1 MGNDTNFD
9 RLGYS
14 MYFSKFFPF
23 ILLSRQL
30 NVFDRT
36 YFLVLDLLT
45 PFSYARV
52 FNVNIGVKQIPNPCA
67 CSFWYAY
74 HDRSFQILS
83 NC

>member
-14 MYFSKFFPF
+14 IYFSKFFPF
-23 ILLSRQL
+23 ILLSRLL

-45 PFSYARV
+45 PFSYACLML
-52 FNVNIGVKQIPNPCA
+52 I
-67 CSFWYAY
+67 
-74 HDRSFQILS
+74 
-83 NC
+83 